1 MNSRRAG
8 CAGQRRRRRVW
19 ALARRGALA
28 AFAILAAAGAGAP
41 GAGAAPSSSQLTVSV
56 GPALVRVPSSFL
68 GLSVEDNELPL
79 YEHWFRTFGRLLSVL
94 RPRGDDSPVIVRIG
108 GESADSSVWGS
119 EQDTLVAPAYRQRHA
134 YELTDQWM
142 AHLGSLVRTAGL
154 KVILDLNL
162 AAHSPQMAA
171 AEVASARRN
180 LPAHSVSAF
189 EVGNEPDLFKRGFV
203 GLTRARRGGPNDWAF
218 SFTIPDY
225 FSLLG
230 AYIRAIDGV
239 FRDAPIAGPSTTS
252 EDPRWVTDLMA
263 SRQANKLSLVT
274 THEYPLLDGCAFPG
288 DARYPAYT
296 KYLKDA
302 WIKTPVRQANRVV
315 AAAASR
321 GLPLRITEAGSSYCG
336 GLAGQTDTFATA
348 LWAPDLLFS
357 LAMTGVA
364 GVNIHIRAKG
374 YANSAL
380 QETTAGIYPEP
391 LFYGMMLF
399 TRALGPGATLMQ
411 VARTGGPERLKVW
424 AVRLKDGSLR
434 VVYINKSSYPTSAT
448 FLSQSRRSGSVQ
460 RLTAPS
466 IRANTTVKLAG
477 QRFGPH
483 GHWQGK
489 LVSRTVRERHG
500 AYKVFVPAFSA
511 ALLSIPA
518 G

>member
-1 MNSRRAG
+1 M
-8 CAGQRRRRRVW
+8 
-19 ALARRGALA
+19 
-28 AFAILAAAGAGAP
+28 P
-41 GAGAAPSSSQLTVSV
+41 P
-56 GPALVRVPSSFL
+56 SFL
-68 GLSVEDNELPL
+68 GLSLEDNELPL
-79 YEHWFRTFGRLLSVL
+79 YEHWFRTFAQLLSVL

-119 EQDTLVAPAYRQRHA
+119 DQDTLVAPAYRQRRA

-142 AHLGSLVRTAGL
+142 AHLGSLVQAAGL

-162 AAHSPQMAA
+162 AAHSPKMAA
-171 AEVASARRN
+171 DEVASARHN

-203 GLTRARRGGPNDWAF
+203 GFTRARRGGPNDWAF

-225 FSLLG
+225 MSLLG

-239 FRDAPIAGPSTTS
+239 FGDAPIAGPSTTS
-252 EDPRWVTDLMA
+252 EDPRWVRDLVA

-288 DARYPAYT
+288 DARYPALT

-302 WIKTPVRQANRVV
+302 WINTPARQANRVV
-315 AAAASR
+315 ADAASH

-364 GVNIHIRAKG
+364 GVNIHIRAHG
-374 YANSAL
+374 YPNSAL
-380 QETTAGIYPEP
+380 EETTSGIYPEP
-391 LFYGMMLF
+391 LFYGMTFF
-399 TRALGPGATLMQ
+399 TRALGSGATLMQ
-411 VARTGGPERLKVW
+411 VARRGGPERLKVW

-434 VVYINKSSYPTSAT
+434 VVYINKSSYATSAT
-448 FLSQSRRSGSVQ
+448 LLWQSRRSGSLQ
-460 RLTAPS
+460 RLSAPS
-466 IRANTTVKLAG
+466 IRANSTVELAG

-489 LVSRTVRERHG
+489 RVLRTVRERHG